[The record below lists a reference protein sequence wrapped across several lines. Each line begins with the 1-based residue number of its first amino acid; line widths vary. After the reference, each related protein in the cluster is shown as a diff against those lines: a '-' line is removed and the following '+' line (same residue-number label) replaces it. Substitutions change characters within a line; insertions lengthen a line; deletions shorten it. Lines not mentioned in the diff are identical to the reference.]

1 MDVYTLILEHD
12 KSKITVY
19 KIEMLTS
26 PPTATTSPPAPTTL
40 GAYDVFSSKSR

>member
-1 MDVYTLILEHD
+1 MDMYALILEHD

-19 KIEMLTS
+19 KMEVLTS

-40 GAYDVFSSKSR
+40 GAYDGFSSKTR